1 MNRSVTNAIRYM
13 MDNWLPTAIRDSRW
27 FTYPIFYYWFKGKNI
42 GLYMDLKNIAYSM
55 TEEEFSELY
64 RTVES
69 VAYTRPTDMN
79 MPSVDYLIENIDKD
93 AKNLLDVG
101 CGRGFLLN
109 SISEKLPALKTT
121 GCDLYDDVATL
132 KSSAYVR
139 GSIYKLPFADN
150 AFDVVTC
157 THTIEHLRE
166 VPEAIAELK
175 RVARKQLIIVVPCQR
190 YFYYTMDLHLNFYPI
205 ASYLQKEIH
214 INNNVCTNIQGD
226 WVYLGYLNK

>member
-1 MNRSVTNAIRYM
+1 M
-13 MDNWLPTAIRDSRW
+13 MDNLLPTAIRDSRW
-27 FTYPIFYYWFKGKNI
+27 FTWPFFYYWFKGKNI
-42 GLYMDLKNIAYSM
+42 DLYMDLKKLAYEM
-55 TEEEFSELY
+55 TEEDFSEMY

-79 MPSVDYLIENIDKD
+79 MPSVDYLISQIDKN
-93 AKNLLDVG
+93 ARNLLDVG

-109 SISEKLPALKTT
+109 TIGERNPGIQLT
-121 GCDLYDDVATL
+121 GCDLYDNIPTL
-132 KSSAYVR
+132 QKAAYQK
-139 GSIYKLPFADN
+139 GSVYKLPFEDD

-166 VPEAIAELK
+166 VPSAIAELK

-214 INNNVCTNIQGD
+214 IDKNTCTDVQGD
-226 WVYLGYLNK
+226 WVYIGYLNK